1 MFQYGE
7 NEALSGYH
15 YAGMLAGAAMG
26 RALKARVKRLAQVR
40 HPSPIS
46 WMPSPFQRGRALL
59 VGGRAPLKLA
69 VTLFNSL
76 ARLTHSPL
84 SSRFVARSIVCTVC
98 VVCCQEHSDLSH
110 TLPLSLSSS
119 VWLRASADRMDAL
132 QVRPTRPLSRPLSS
146 PYLGPI

>member
-1 MFQYGE
+1 MLQYGE

-40 HPSPIS
+40 VRALLVGCRAL
-46 WMPSPFQRGRALL
+46 FRGGRALL

-69 VTLFNSL
+69 VTVFDSL

-132 QVRPTRPLSRPLSS
+132 QVRHS
-146 PYLGPI
+146 